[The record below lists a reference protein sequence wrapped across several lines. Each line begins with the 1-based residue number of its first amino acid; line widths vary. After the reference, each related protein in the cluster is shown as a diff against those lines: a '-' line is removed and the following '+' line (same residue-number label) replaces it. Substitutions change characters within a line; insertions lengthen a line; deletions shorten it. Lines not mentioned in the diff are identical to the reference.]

1 MVMRLDKLLAHY
13 GIGTRKEVKN
23 YIRKGF
29 VTVNGSIIKKDDFKV
44 DYETDKIIF
53 DGELITYKP
62 YVYIMLNKPAGYVS
76 ATKDNVHPT
85 VVDLI
90 YGYEQYDLFPVGRL
104 DLDTEGLLL
113 LTNDGDFAHKLLAP
127 SRHHSKLY
135 YACVEGI
142 MDENDI
148 LKFKEGIT
156 IDHYRCQSSNLSII
170 KTEDNTSEVLI
181 EIFEGKFHQV
191 KKMVES
197 VGKKVTYLKRLQMKN
212 MINYEKRKFRRKF
225 MNKLVVYF
233 SYTGNTKLLATT
245 IREKLNCD
253 ILEIKTVIPY
263 SEDYDT
269 VVNDEQNSEASN
281 HLPEIQEI
289 GIDLSKYDEIILGT
303 PVWWYRPVPAIRTFL
318 NQNDLSGKTIK
329 PFATNAGW
337 LGKTFKEIRTLC
349 PNSEICEGM
358 NIVFE
363 SYSDKLVT
371 KEQDIENW
379 IKTL

>member
-1 MVMRLDKLLAHY
+1 MKNMTDVKIRLQKFMAES
-13 GIGTRKEVKN
+13 GVASRRKSEELIAAGKVK
-23 YIRKGF
+23 
-29 VTVNGSIIKKDDFKV
+29 VNGKTACVGDKV
-44 DYETDKIIF
+44 NPKTDKVVVA
-53 DGELITYKP
+53 GKKLSAPKEN
-62 YVYIMLNKPAGYVS
+62 VYIMLNKPAGYVS

-156 IDHYRCQSSNLSII
+156 IDHYRCQNSNLSII

-212 MINYEKRKFRRKF
+212 LKLDASLQIGKFRE
-225 MNKLVVYF
+225 L
-233 SYTGNTKLLATT
+233 
-245 IREKLNCD
+245 
-253 ILEIKTVIPY
+253 
-263 SEDYDT
+263 SEDEL
-269 VVNDEQNSEASN
+269 V
-281 HLPEIQEI
+281 
-289 GIDLSKYDEIILGT
+289 DLM
-303 PVWWYRPVPAIRTFL
+303 
-318 NQNDLSGKTIK
+318 NDL
-329 PFATNAGW
+329 
-337 LGKTFKEIRTLC
+337 
-349 PNSEICEGM
+349 
-358 NIVFE
+358 
-363 SYSDKLVT
+363 
-371 KEQDIENW
+371 
-379 IKTL
+379 

>member
-90 YGYEQYDLFPVGRL
+90 YGYEQYDLFRVGRL

-170 KTEDNTSEVLI
+170 KNEDNTSEVLI

-212 MINYEKRKFRRKF
+212 LKLDTSLQIGKFRE
-225 MNKLVVYF
+225 L
-233 SYTGNTKLLATT
+233 
-245 IREKLNCD
+245 
-253 ILEIKTVIPY
+253 
-263 SEDYDT
+263 SEDEL
-269 VVNDEQNSEASN
+269 V
-281 HLPEIQEI
+281 
-289 GIDLSKYDEIILGT
+289 DLM
-303 PVWWYRPVPAIRTFL
+303 
-318 NQNDLSGKTIK
+318 NDL
-329 PFATNAGW
+329 
-337 LGKTFKEIRTLC
+337 
-349 PNSEICEGM
+349 
-358 NIVFE
+358 
-363 SYSDKLVT
+363 
-371 KEQDIENW
+371 
-379 IKTL
+379 